1 VAALICSL
9 VFCIPLV
16 TQLVGLVLGI
26 VGIAHTSDGQRRGRG
41 LAVAAVIISPLA
53 ILGWIVVGFLVYA
66 FFMAVVGIGESVRP
80 LLASES
86 PTAEAVADMYGDHFS
101 ARLKQRVD
109 EAGFTDFLSRVR
121 ERYGRATAI
130 QSANPPFSQT
140 SDGQGIILHLQAR
153 FGDQYEKV
161 NLTLGFMGMTP
172 EIDNFTVGEL
182 AINEPPPAASQP
194 ADSNP

>member
-26 VGIAHTSDGQRRGRG
+26 VGIAHTSGGQRRGRG

-53 ILGWIVVGFLVYA
+53 ILGWIVAGFLIYA

-86 PTAEAVADMYGDHFS
+86 PTTEAVADVYEDHFS
-101 ARLKQRVD
+101 SRLKQTVD
-109 EAGFTDFLSRVR
+109 QAGFTDFLGRVR
-121 ERYGRATAI
+121 DQYGRATQI

-140 SDGQGIILHLQAR
+140 SDGQGLILHLRAR
-153 FGDQYEKV
+153 FGDQYQKV

-172 EIDNFTVGEL
+172 EIDNLTVGEL
-182 AINEPPPAASQP
+182 TLSERP
-194 ADSNP
+194 